1 MEQGGKGDSRR
12 EIPGWERPGGVR
24 EVQGEGEC
32 VSRWGRDGRVA
43 PCTDLATILECHVRG
58 EKGEARTN
66 YTVHWRERGAGVR
79 LPG

>member
-1 MEQGGKGDSRR
+1 MGKARWGARGTGR
-12 EIPGWERPGGVR
+12 ERER
-24 EVQGEGEC
+24 
-32 VSRWGRDGRVA
+32 VSWWGRDGRVA

-79 LPG
+79 RCAGVMGGEPKG